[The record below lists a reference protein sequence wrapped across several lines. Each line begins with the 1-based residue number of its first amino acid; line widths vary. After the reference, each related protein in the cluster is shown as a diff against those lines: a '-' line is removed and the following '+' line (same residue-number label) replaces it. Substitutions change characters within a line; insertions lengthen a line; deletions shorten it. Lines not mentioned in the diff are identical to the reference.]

1 MAVNPVINISIPQG
15 VDFSET
21 FVSTESDG
29 SLTNLAGYS
38 ATATLKKHPGATTS
52 TSFTVSIVTS
62 IGEVAIAMTSGVT
75 SGLKPG
81 RHVYDVRLV
90 SQSGA
95 TTRLVEGMAFVTAGI
110 TTG

>member
-38 ATATLKKHPGATTS
+38 AAATLKKHP
-52 TSFTVSIVTS
+52 
-62 IGEVAIAMTSGVT
+62 
-75 SGLKPG
+75 
-81 RHVYDVRLV
+81 
-90 SQSGA
+90 
-95 TTRLVEGMAFVTAGI
+95 
-110 TTG
+110 